1 MEAGGSRS
9 IYKHLRPLLKLI
21 MGSTV
26 DHIRDSTHLLT
37 SRIMVNTG
45 AFESNTWES
54 TLWLD
59 HLFRLEGKSMNTRCN
74 SEDSQGYNLNQHVLG
89 SFGECVIGFVAEAVG
104 SVGRTLYKYFDQ
116 LFSLLSAHSLGE
128 GSSEQS
134 KDLPGTYGLDFTL
147 H

>member
-59 HLFRLEGKSMNTRCN
+59 YLFRLEGKSMNTRCD
-74 SEDSQGYNLNQHVLG
+74 SEDNQGDNLNQHVLG
-89 SFGECVIGFVAEAVG
+89 SIGECVIGFVAEAVG
-104 SVGRTLYKYFDQ
+104 SVGRDAIQVFQPTD
-116 LFSLLSAHSLGE
+116 FSPFYTFAWGGIL
-128 GSSEQS
+128 
-134 KDLPGTYGLDFTL
+134 
-147 H
+147 